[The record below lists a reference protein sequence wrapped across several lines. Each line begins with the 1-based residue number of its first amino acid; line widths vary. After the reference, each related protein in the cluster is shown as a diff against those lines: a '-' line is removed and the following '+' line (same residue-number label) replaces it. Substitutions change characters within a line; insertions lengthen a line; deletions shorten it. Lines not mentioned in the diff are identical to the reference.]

1 MLFCNE
7 DLPEVSEVSMSD
19 FMQAHFAFQKM
30 SEEEI
35 LGFQLRKQ
43 EQNNHE

>member
-1 MLFCNE
+1 MLFRNE
-7 DLPEVSEVSMSD
+7 DLPEVSEASLSD

-35 LGFQLRKQ
+35 LGRQLSKEQ
-43 EQNNHE
+43 EQS